1 MAFFLGGSRRTIYQ
15 CPLTSEHPEGVAFL
29 VSCRRPF
36 TKFRRDGVIAET
48 WSVLFDGEEE
58 LRTRVVT
65 TPLIGAR
72 VEVNRK
78 IGTVSRC
85 DGDMVAVQ
93 FGVEELVPLKQLQE
107 AI

>member
-1 MAFFLGGSRRTIYQ
+1 MAFFLRGSRHTIYQ
-15 CPLTSEHPEGVAFL
+15 CPLTNEHPEGVALL
-29 VSCRRPF
+29 VSCRRSF
-36 TKFRRDGVIAET
+36 IEFRRDGVIAET
-48 WSVLFDGEEE
+48 WSVIFEGEEE
-58 LRTRVVT
+58 LRTRVVA

-93 FGVEELVPLKQLQE
+93 FEEEELVSLEQLKE